1 MSKEMERL
9 LRGSTNANVMKQS
22 RAIADY
28 KYSKDKIKKICR
40 SLSYDSYGFKPQ
52 KVVEIIAAYINN
64 GRKLK
69 RILYSE
75 ISNYIFALEY
85 NEIAT
90 FSSNIGTLRDFA
102 LKSEDTMQ
110 EDYFERNMLNI
121 QYSFDS
127 TIKVN
132 IYDDLLINFSEI
144 ADLPNIYKKGKACV
158 PIHMPF
164 LNSQTYP
171 INTFFPSNAKPYF
184 LIRSAG
190 IPFACKD
197 SA

>member
-75 ISNYIFALEY
+75 VSNYIFALEY

-132 IYDDLLINFSEI
+132 IYDDLYINFSDI
-144 ADLPNIYKKGKACV
+144 AGL
-158 PIHMPF
+158 
-164 LNSQTYP
+164 LNV
-171 INTFFPSNAKPYF
+171 
-184 LIRSAG
+184 
-190 IPFACKD
+190 
-197 SA
+197 

>member
-1 MSKEMERL
+1 MHHVRTDVVRVLILKTLKATAGFVKKHVEEFISKVRNE
-9 LRGSTNANVMKQS
+9 
-22 RAIADY
+22 
-28 KYSKDKIKKICR
+28 SKIQKEDATKALQKKLFREQKWNNELNQLIKKI
-40 SLSYDSYGFKPQ
+40 YEDSYGFKPQ

-64 GRKLK
+64 DRKLK

-132 IYDDLLINFSEI
+132 IYDDLLINFSDI
-144 ADLPNIYKKGKACV
+144 ANI
-158 PIHMPF
+158 
-164 LNSQTYP
+164 LN
-171 INTFFPSNAKPYF
+171 N
-184 LIRSAG
+184 
-190 IPFACKD
+190 
-197 SA
+197 